1 VLNKYTIIGLVAG
14 CIISGIGVISFAD
27 SLLTPIEEMEFND
40 IFQPG
45 EKTTFPFSAPK
56 DSKHYLAI
64 EGDSFI
70 VKVKSPDSDE
80 IINQNFKNE
89 ADLSWISTVEGE
101 NIIFIENTGKTELIA
116 NGTLEKSR
124 DPLFF
129 TYHILVIIAGIVI
142 IGFSAGFSV
151 RKPRG
156 F

>member
-1 VLNKYTIIGLVAG
+1 MLNKYTIIGLVAG
-14 CIISGIGVISFAD
+14 CIISGIGVISLAD
-27 SLLTPIEEMEFND
+27 SLLTPIEKMEFND
-40 IFQPG
+40 VFQSG

-56 DSKHYLAI
+56 DSKHHLVI

-70 VKVKSPDSDE
+70 VKIKSPDSGDK
-80 IINQNFKNE
+80 INQNFKNE
-89 ADLSWISTVEGE
+89 ADLSWISSVEGE
-101 NIIFIENTGKTELIA
+101 NVIFIENTGKSELIA

>member
-1 VLNKYTIIGLVAG
+1 MLNKYTIIGLVAG
-14 CIISGIGVISFAD
+14 CIISGIGVVSFAD
-27 SLLTPIEEMEFND
+27 SISTPIEKMEFND

-56 DSKHYLAI
+56 DSKHYLTI
-64 EGDSFI
+64 EGDSFT

-80 IINQNFKNE
+80 QIDLDLKNE
-89 ADLSWISTVEGE
+89 ADLSWTTTIDGE
-101 NIIFIENTGKTELIA
+101 NIIFIENTGKSELIV

-142 IGFSAGFSV
+142 IGFSAAFSAK
-151 RKPRG
+151 KPRG

>member
-1 VLNKYTIIGLVAG
+1 MLNKFTIIGLVAG
-14 CIISGIGVISFAD
+14 CIISGIGVVSFAD
-27 SLLTPIEEMEFND
+27 SLLTPIEKMEFND

-56 DSKHYLAI
+56 DSKHYLTI
-64 EGDSFI
+64 EGDSFT

-80 IINQNFKNE
+80 QINLDLKDE
-89 ADLSWISTVEGE
+89 ANLSWTTTIEGE
-101 NIIFIENTGKTELIA
+101 NIIFIENTGKSELIA

-151 RKPRG
+151 RKPKG

>member
-14 CIISGIGVISFAD
+14 CIISGIGVISFVD
-27 SLLTPIEEMEFND
+27 SISTPIEKMEFSD
-40 IFQPG
+40 VFQSG

-56 DSKHYLAI
+56 DSKHFLII

-70 VKVKSPDSDE
+70 VKIKTPDSDE
-80 IINQNFKNE
+80 KISQNFKKE
-89 ADLSWISTVEGE
+89 ANLSWTNSIEGE
-101 NIIFIENTGKTELIA
+101 NIIFIENTGKSELIVE
-116 NGTLEKSR
+116 GTLEKSR

-129 TYHILVIIAGIVI
+129 TYHILVVIAGIVI
-142 IGFSAGFSV
+142 IGFSAAFSA

>member
-1 VLNKYTIIGLVAG
+1 MLNKYTIIGLVAG

-27 SLLTPIEEMEFND
+27 SLLTPIEKMEFND

-56 DSKHYLAI
+56 DSKHYITI
-64 EGDSFI
+64 EGDSFT

-80 IINQNFKNE
+80 QIDLDLKNE
-89 ADLSWISTVEGE
+89 ANLSWTTTIDGE
-101 NIIFIENTGKTELIA
+101 NIIFIENTGKSELIV

-129 TYHILVIIAGIVI
+129 TYHILVTVSYTHLTLPTKRIV
-142 IGFSAGFSV
+142 
-151 RKPRG
+151 
-156 F
+156 

>member
-1 VLNKYTIIGLVAG
+1 MLNKFTIIGLVAG
-14 CIISGIGVISFAD
+14 CIISGIGVVSFAD
-27 SLLTPIEEMEFND
+27 SLLTPIEKMEFND

-56 DSKHYLAI
+56 DSKHYLTI

-80 IINQNFKNE
+80 EIDLDLKNE
-89 ADLSWISTVEGE
+89 ANLSWTTTIEGE
-101 NIIFIENTGKTELIA
+101 NIIFIENTGKSELIA

-129 TYHILVIIAGIVI
+129 TYHILVIIAGIEI

-151 RKPRG
+151 RKPKG

>member
-1 VLNKYTIIGLVAG
+1 MLNKYTIIGLVAG
-14 CIISGIGVISFAD
+14 CIISGIGVISFTD
-27 SLLTPIEEMEFND
+27 SLLTPIEKMEFND

-70 VKVKSPDSDE
+70 VKVKAPDSDE

-89 ADLSWISTVEGE
+89 ADLSWISTIEGE
-101 NIIFIENTGKTELIA
+101 NIIFIENTGKSELIA

-151 RKPRG
+151 RKPKG